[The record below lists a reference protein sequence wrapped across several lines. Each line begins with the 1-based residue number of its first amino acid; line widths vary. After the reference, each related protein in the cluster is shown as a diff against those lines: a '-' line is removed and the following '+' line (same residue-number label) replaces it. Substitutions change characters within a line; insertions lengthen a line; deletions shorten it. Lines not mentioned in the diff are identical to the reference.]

1 MPPHKKRLV
10 IIDGNALIHRAFH
23 ALPETLTTKSGEVVN
38 AVYGFTSV
46 LLRMMKELKPD
57 YIAAT
62 FDLPGKTFRHEAF
75 KEYKAQRVKASQTLY
90 DQIPRVKALVASF
103 SIPIFEKPGF
113 EADDLIG
120 TLSAKADKDVQTIII
135 TGDMDT
141 LQLVDGHTEVYTFK
155 KGIGETT
162 VYDIAAVKER
172 FGLKPDQLIDYKA
185 LRGDPSDNIPGVPG
199 VGEKTASDLLQK
211 FGTLDALYAALE
223 KNTPK
228 AKALP
233 ESLREKLLTQK
244 EKAMTSRMLA
254 TIIRDVPVEFVLEE
268 TAVKHYDREKVVK
281 MFQELEFKSLLTK
294 LPQSEVVAQAVDQP
308 SKNNDGLHD
317 YQLINDDAAF
327 KTFLED
333 LRKQKEFAVDT
344 ETTGLNQIEAKLLG
358 ISFSWEEGVGYYVNV
373 RDHAG
378 WLKQL
383 QPILE
388 DEAVAKIGH
397 NLKYDFQILWQH
409 CVELKPLSV
418 DTMVASYLLNPGSR
432 QHNLDGAVFSELGY
446 EMQPIEALI
455 GPKGKNQIAMEL
467 VSLEQLAWY
476 SAEDAD
482 YTFRLAKRLTA
493 KLEKIAVLGLFEKVE
508 MPLVRVL
515 ADMELAGVKLD
526 VDQLNELAKRARQ
539 EITAIEA
546 KIFKE
551 AGTEFNV
558 SSPLQLKEV
567 LFEKMKISSVGL
579 GKTKTGISTAAEQ
592 LEKLKSAHPIVP
604 MVMEY
609 RELSKVASTYLEAL
623 PELVQKKTGRVH
635 TSYNQTVAA
644 TGRLSSSEPNLQN
657 IPIRSDW
664 GTEIRKAFIADR
676 GNRILALD
684 YSQIELRI
692 VASIAND
699 PKMMQSFNIGEDIH
713 ARTAAEVYGV
723 PLDQVTKN
731 QRRAAKTI
739 NFGVLYGL
747 GVHGL
752 AQGADL
758 TRDEARDFI
767 DRYFALYAKVAEYLE
782 ETKALAHKLGYVE
795 TLFGRRRYLP
805 EINSNNPMIRAGAE
819 RMAINHPVQ
828 GTAAD
833 LMKMAMV
840 AIAKTLPQISASSR
854 MTMQV
859 HDELVFEV
867 PLSDVDKVAEFARE
881 EMNTVAK
888 LKVPIEVAVEVG
900 SSWGE
905 MEPWKK

>member
-1 MPPHKKRLV
+1 MPAHKKRLV

-38 AVYGFTSV
+38 AVYGFASV

-57 YIAAT
+57 HIAAT
-62 FDLPGKTFRHEAF
+62 FDLPGKTFRHDAF
-75 KEYKAQRVKASQTLY
+75 TEYKAQRVKASQTLY
-90 DQIPRVKALVASF
+90 DQIPRVKELVKSF
-103 SIPIFEKPGF
+103 SIPIYEKPGF

-120 TLSAKADKDVQTIII
+120 TLSAKADGVETIIV

-141 LQLVDGHTEVYTFK
+141 LQLVDDHTDVYTMK
-155 KGIGETT
+155 KGIGEIT

-172 FGLKPDQLIDYKA
+172 FGLKPNQLIDYKA

-199 VGEKTASDLLQK
+199 VGEKTATDLLQK
-211 FGTLDALYAALE
+211 FGTLDALYIALE

-233 ESLREKLLTQK
+233 ESLREKLLSQK
-244 EKAMTSRMLA
+244 EQAMMSRMLA
-254 TIIRDVPVEFVLEE
+254 TIIRDVPVDFRLED
-268 TAVKHYDREKVVK
+268 TAVKHYDRDKVVK
-281 MFQELEFKSLLTK
+281 MFQELEFRSLLPK
-294 LPQSEVVAQAVDQP
+294 LPHSEVVPQTVDQP
-308 SKNNDGLHD
+308 AIKGDSLHD
-317 YQLINDDAAF
+317 YRLVNDDATF

-358 ISFSWEEGVGYYVNV
+358 LSFSWQEGVGYYVNV
-373 RDHAG
+373 KDHAN

-388 DEAVAKIGH
+388 DESVRKIGH

-432 QHNLDGAVFSELGY
+432 QHNLDGAVFAEFGY

-455 GPKGKNQIAMEL
+455 GPKGKKQMPMDW
-467 VSLEQLAWY
+467 VPVQQLAWY

-482 YTFRLAKRLTA
+482 YTFRLAKRLTQ
-493 KLEKIAVLGLFEKVE
+493 KLEKIAVLSLFEKVE

-526 VDQLNELAKRARQ
+526 SERLNELAKKARH
-539 EITAIEA
+539 EIAAIEK

-567 LFEKMKISSVGL
+567 LFEKMKISSAGL
-579 GKTKTGISTAAEQ
+579 GKTKTGISTAADQ
-592 LEKLKSAHPIVP
+592 LEKLRGAHPIVD
-604 MVMEY
+604 MILEY
-609 RELSKVASTYLEAL
+609 RELAKVASTYLEAL
-623 PELVQKKTGRVH
+623 PKLVQKKTNRVH
-635 TSYNQTVAA
+635 TSFNQTVAA

-676 GNRILALD
+676 GNRLLTLD

-699 PKMMQSFNIGEDIH
+699 PKMIQSFKIGEDIH
-713 ARTAAEVYGV
+713 ARTAAEVYGI
-723 PLDQVTKN
+723 PLDKVSKN

-747 GVHGL
+747 GVSGL
-752 AQGADL
+752 SQGADL
-758 TRDEARDFI
+758 SREEARNFI
-767 DRYFALYAKVAEYLE
+767 DRYFTLYAKVAEYLE

-795 TLFGRRRYLP
+795 TLFGRRRLLP

-819 RMAINHPVQ
+819 RMAINHPIQ

-840 AIAKTLPQISASSR
+840 AIAKSLPQESASSR

-867 PLSDVDKVAEFARE
+867 PTTDVDKVAAFARE
-881 EMNTVAK
+881 EMISVTK

-900 SSWGE
+900 PNWGE
-905 MEPWKK
+905 MAPWQK

>member
-1 MPPHKKRLV
+1 MPASKKRLV

-75 KEYKAQRVKASQTLY
+75 TEYKAQRVKASQTLY
-90 DQIPRVKALVASF
+90 DQIPRVKELVTSF
-103 SIPIFEKPGF
+103 SIPIYEKPGF

-120 TLSAKADKDVQTIII
+120 TLSAKADGVQTIIV

-141 LQLVDGHTEVYTFK
+141 LQLVDDHTEVYTLK

-162 VYDIAAVKER
+162 VYDTAAVKER

-223 KNTPK
+223 TNTPK

-233 ESLREKLLTQK
+233 ESLREKLVTHK
-244 EKAMTSRMLA
+244 DKAMMSRMLA
-254 TIIRDVPVEFVLEE
+254 TIIRDVPVEFSLED

-281 MFQELEFKSLLTK
+281 LFQELEFKSLLPK
-294 LPQSEVVAQAVDQP
+294 LPHSEVVAQAADQP
-308 SKNNDGLHD
+308 VKRSDGLHD
-317 YQLINDDAAF
+317 YRLVNDDATF
-327 KTFLED
+327 KTFLEA
-333 LRKQKEFAVDT
+333 LRQQKEFAVDT
-344 ETTGLNQIEAKLLG
+344 ETTGLNQIEAKLVGL
-358 ISFSWEEGVGYYVNV
+358 SFSWQEGVGYYVNV
-373 RDHAG
+373 KDHAG

-432 QHNLDGAVFSELGY
+432 QHNLDGAVFAEFGH

-455 GPKGKNQIAMEL
+455 GPKGKNQITMEF
-467 VSLEQLAWY
+467 VPVEQLAWY

-482 YTFRLAKRLTA
+482 YTFRLSRRLTA

-526 VDQLNELAKRARQ
+526 VDQLNELAKKARQ

-567 LFEKMKISSVGL
+567 LFEKMKISSAGL
-579 GKTKTGISTAAEQ
+579 GKTKTGISTAADQ

-604 MVMEY
+604 MIMEY

-635 TSYNQTVAA
+635 TSFNQTVAA

-657 IPIRSDW
+657 IPIRSAW
-664 GTEIRKAFIADR
+664 GAEIRKAFIADQ
-676 GNRILALD
+676 GNKILALD

-699 PKMMQSFNIGEDIH
+699 PKMIQSFMVGEDIH

-782 ETKALAHKLGYVE
+782 ETKTLAHKLGYVE

-840 AIAKTLPQISASSR
+840 AIAKSLPSVSASSR

-867 PLSDVDKVAEFARE
+867 PLSDVDTVAEFARE
-881 EMNTVAK
+881 EMTTVAK

-905 MEPWKK
+905 MEVWKK